1 LSAKQIAE
9 VQDFAEDLKYP
20 LGSLFYGGNDED
32 DYLYCLPNNRE
43 LDVCRVMMR
52 NIGYPKLECGLSA
65 MSKGDLTDSLA
76 YNSLKVRSSHS
87 TSKYYSLM

>member
-1 LSAKQIAE
+1 MSAKQIAE

-52 NIGYPKLECGLSA
+52 ILDIQNLNAGCLQCRRETLQIA
-65 MSKGDLTDSLA
+65 
-76 YNSLKVRSSHS
+76 
-87 TSKYYSLM
+87 